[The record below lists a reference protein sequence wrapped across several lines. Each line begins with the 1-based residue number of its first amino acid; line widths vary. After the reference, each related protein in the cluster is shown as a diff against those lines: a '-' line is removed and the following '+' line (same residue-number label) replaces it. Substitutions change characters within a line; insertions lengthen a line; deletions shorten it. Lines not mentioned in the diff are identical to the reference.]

1 MLTYKYKAITKKGA
15 EVEGFIEAFDEY
27 EAINKIKESYDV
39 VTIIS
44 EVRMGKG
51 NEVSGKIN
59 EKALAILCSQ
69 LSIIVGAGLPVLR
82 AVEMIAAQTENK
94 KLKTIMEGVAKDV
107 AAGVGLA
114 KSFQTKGPGLPITFV
129 ETIRSGEESGTLE
142 HSFNRLYD
150 YFDKTAKMKG
160 KVKNAMVYPT
170 FTMIVAII
178 VIVIIMVKAVPVFTS
193 SFGEL
198 GVELPLPTRMLVGIS
213 NFFVH
218 YWFALVGVIA
228 FALVAYKLYE
238 KQKENRLKLERLKLR
253 IPLFGKLAFLKQ
265 ASQFAATMSTLLGAG
280 LPVVEAVSITG
291 KVIDNEYIGSQVL
304 ETVSMLEEGKRLGD
318 SLHTRTEL
326 PQLLVEMTAVGEETG
341 SLEATLDT
349 IGKFYDSEIDT
360 ATSRMVTLLEPIII
374 CVLAVIVLFILVS
387 VYAPMFSLYGGI

>member
-1 MLTYKYKAITKKGA
+1 MLTYKYKAVSKKGA
-15 EVEGFIEAFDEY
+15 EIEGYIEAFNEY
-27 EAINKIKESYDV
+27 EAINKIKESCDI
-39 VTIIS
+39 VTSIS

-51 NEVSGKIN
+51 IEVTGKIN

-94 KLKTIMEGVAKDV
+94 KLKTIMEGVSKDV
-107 AAGVGLA
+107 ASGGSLA
-114 KSFQTKGPGLPITFV
+114 KSFETKGPGLPITFV

-142 HSFNRLYD
+142 HSFNRLHD
-150 YFDKTAKMKG
+150 YYDKTAKMKG

-170 FTMIVAII
+170 FTMIVAIA

-193 SFGEL
+193 SFGEM
-198 GVELPLPTRMLVGIS
+198 GVELPLPTRMLIGIS
-213 NFFVH
+213 NFFVE
-218 YWFALVGVIA
+218 YWLALVAVIA
-228 FALVAYKLYE
+228 FALVIYKLYE
-238 KQKENRLKLERLKLR
+238 KRKENRLKLERLKLR
-253 IPLFGKLAFLKQ
+253 IPLFGKLAALKQ

-291 KVIDNEYIGSQVL
+291 KVIDNEYIGNQVL

-341 SLEATLDT
+341 SLETTLDT
-349 IGKFYDSEIDT
+349 IGDFYDNEIDT

-374 CVLAVIVLFILVS
+374 CVLAVIVLFILIS